1 MSWRCLF
8 KISLFRLGIT
18 FKTTFTDRYHLH
30 QFHLGHLGSLDRLPD
45 VTEISHIS
53 QNISDVISR
62 GCKMIQKVI
71 SDVSGKSLCRVGEFK
86 AKHHCI
92 L

>member
-1 MSWRCLF
+1 MSWRCLY
-8 KISLFRLGIT
+8 KISLCRLGIT

-53 QNISDVISR
+53 HNISDVISR
-62 GCKMIQKVI
+62 ACKMIQKDI
-71 SDVSGKSLCRVGEFK
+71 SETCQGY
-86 AKHHCI
+86 HCAVWVHRFFFCF
-92 L
+92 